1 MPDMTR
7 ELIEMTRRINDLDA
21 EVRRLRGGVIVPQR
35 RFPFRHAGMALVLAL
50 GFSMTPS
57 ATGPHTSPVLDSA
70 LLDEIRELEGVQDQA
85 SLDLVKRIKALEDK
99 LAQPL
104 TVKAPFQVLDPTGK
118 VIVRADFQNGQ
129 PLFTVGGTTASGGV
143 ALGVGTVSGAGF
155 VSVSTQDGQV
165 GTQVGQF
172 RGAGMG
178 VHILGPDGQ
187 TVEATLG
194 LHGTTGKGRLT
205 IGDASK
211 GGATLG
217 QGTLGGGFASVRRAD
232 GKLGISLGQLDGRP
246 MGVDVFGESGK
257 ELVSM
262 RTDSKGGTVRV
273 MTPAG
278 VAVAALLAGEN
289 GGGVALTGPSG
300 GKSAVSIGVE
310 PSGGKVRVF
319 PAGGGPAQA
328 ELTAEVSGGAVTLYN
343 SSGTPSAL
351 LSTGANGAGA
361 LEISR
366 AGTVYVEA
374 GVLPNGVG
382 VVRAGPKIGGPPIG
396 ALGFANTIIG
406 KVQ

>member
-1 MPDMTR
+1 MPDSTR
-7 ELIEMTRRINDLDA
+7 ELIEMESRLNDLDA
-21 EVRRLRGGVIVPQR
+21 EVRRLRGLVIAPPR
-35 RFPFRHAGMALVLAL
+35 RFPVRQAGLALVLGL
-50 GFSMTPS
+50 VLFMTS
-57 ATGPHTSPVLDSA
+57 ATGAHNSPVLGTV
-70 LLDEIRELEGVQDQA
+70 LLGEIRQIEPTSA
-85 SLDLVKRIKALEDK
+85 DLVKRIRALEDK
-99 LAQPL
+99 LNQPL
-104 TVKAPFQVLDPTGK
+104 TVKAPFQVVDAGGK
-118 VIVRADFQNGQ
+118 VIVRAEVQESQ

-155 VSVSTQDGQV
+155 VSVSTRDGKV

-187 TVEATLG
+187 TMEAVLA
-194 LHGTTGKGRLT
+194 LNGTTGKGRLT
-205 IGDASK
+205 IGDESK

-246 MGVDVFGESGK
+246 MGVDVFGDSGK

-273 MTPAG
+273 MTPTG

-319 PAGGGPAQA
+319 PAGGGSAHA
-328 ELTAEVSGGAVTLYN
+328 ELTAEPSGGAVTLYS
-343 SSGTPSAL
+343 SSGVPSAV
-351 LSTGANGAGA
+351 LSTGKSGAGA

-366 AGTVYVEA
+366 DGTVFVEA
-374 GVLPNGVG
+374 GVLANGVG
-382 VVRAGPKIGGPPIG
+382 VVRAGPRIGGPPIG
-396 ALGFANTIIG
+396 ALGFANTIVG
-406 KVQ
+406 KSQ